1 MLVSLPLNSPHQQ
14 NASWCICELI
24 MMKIQEQSTG
34 RWTPVLRSSWFDFW
48 QRGLF
53 GSCWSLH
60 IVCMELHQ
68 YYFESINTK
77 MRISINSHVL
87 TSPRW
92 CVNDN
97 WVNDLMFRKWTSRF
111 RGVFMLILLAPEKKL
126 NFMFSGQS
134 FSSLLI
140 MMIPMNIDSTICS
153 GQTIGF
159 VLKIGCSS
167 SVNWS

>member
-1 MLVSLPLNSPHQQ
+1 
-14 NASWCICELI
+14 
-24 MMKIQEQSTG
+24 
-34 RWTPVLRSSWFDFW
+34 
-48 QRGLF
+48 
-53 GSCWSLH
+53 
-60 IVCMELHQ
+60 
-68 YYFESINTK
+68 
-77 MRISINSHVL
+77 
-87 TSPRW
+87 
-92 CVNDN
+92 
-97 WVNDLMFRKWTSRF
+97 
-111 RGVFMLILLAPEKKL
+111 VFMLILLAPEKKL